1 MEIIFLDKFEKDIDK
16 IKSKS
21 VKSSIIKIIEHVE
34 KANSISEIK
43 NLKKLKGFS
52 SAYRIRMGDF
62 CIGVFIEDNKVEFAR
77 IIHRKDIYKL
87 CP

>member
-62 CIGVFIEDNKVEFAR
+62 RIGVFIEENKVEFAR
-77 IIHRKDIYKL
+77 IIHRKDIYKMF
-87 CP
+87 P

>member
-62 CIGVFIEDNKVEFAR
+62 RIGVFIEDNKVEFAR
-77 IIHRKDIYKL
+77 IIHRKDIYKMF
-87 CP
+87 P

>member
-1 MEIIFLDKFEKDIDK
+1 MEVIFLDKFEKDIDK

-62 CIGVFIEDNKVEFAR
+62 RIGVFIEDNKVEFAR
-77 IIHRKDIYKL
+77 IIHRKDIYKMF
-87 CP
+87 P

>member
-1 MEIIFLDKFEKDIDK
+1 MEVIFLDKFEKDIDK

-62 CIGVFIEDNKVEFAR
+62 RIGVFIEDNKLEFAR
-77 IIHRKDIYKL
+77 IIHRKDIYKMF
-87 CP
+87 P

>member
-21 VKSSIIKIIEHVE
+21 VKSNIIKIIEHVE

-62 CIGVFIEDNKVEFAR
+62 RIGVFIEDNKLEFAR
-77 IIHRKDIYKL
+77 IIHRKDIYKMF
-87 CP
+87 P

>member
-62 CIGVFIEDNKVEFAR
+62 RIGVFIEDNKLEFAR
-77 IIHRKDIYKL
+77 IIHRKDIYKMF
-87 CP
+87 P